1 LLAVA
6 DHCLRSRSY
15 VNLIVI
21 DKQPQL
27 QWLPID
33 QAIEHCARG
42 ASIWTWAGNDD
53 GSREPDI
60 VLACAG
66 DVVTMETVAAA
77 QMLQEHLPQMRVR
90 VVNVVDLMA
99 LIRPKDH
106 PHGMSEVL
114 FSELFTDSVNVVFAF
129 HGFPGAVHQL
139 IHGRPDTDRFH
150 VRGFIE
156 QGTTT
161 TPFDM
166 TVKNRVSRFHLVM
179 DAIHNSPHKP
189 RGSAD
194 LLSWCETRL
203 HQHEGYVIEH
213 LEDLPDIKNWTL
225 SRQPPN
231 PQESP
236 SKPAQERA
244 RPTATA

>member
-1 LLAVA
+1 
-6 DHCLRSRSY
+6 
-15 VNLIVI
+15 
-21 DKQPQL
+21 
-27 QWLPID
+27 
-33 QAIEHCARG
+33 
-42 ASIWTWAGNDD
+42 
-53 GSREPDI
+53 
-60 VLACAG
+60 
-66 DVVTMETVAAA
+66 
-77 QMLQEHLPQMRVR
+77 
-90 VVNVVDLMA
+90 
-99 LIRPKDH
+99 
-106 PHGMSEVL
+106 
-114 FSELFTDSVNVVFAF
+114 
-129 HGFPGAVHQL
+129 
-139 IHGRPDTDRFH
+139 
-150 VRGFIE
+150 
-156 QGTTT
+156 
-161 TPFDM
+161 
-166 TVKNRVSRFHLVM
+166 M